1 MLKFL
6 RESDVGFSCRVGAQH
21 MLLQQEAA
29 GLDQETGKFYQG
41 PHG

>member
-1 MLKFL
+1 MIKLL
-6 RESDVGFSCRVGAQH
+6 RESDAGFSRRVEAQH

-29 GLDQETGKFYQG
+29 GLDQETGKCYQG

>member
-6 RESDVGFSCRVGAQH
+6 RESDVGFSCRVQTQH
-21 MLLQQEAA
+21 MLLQQDAA
-29 GLDQETGKFYQG
+29 GLDQETGKCYQD